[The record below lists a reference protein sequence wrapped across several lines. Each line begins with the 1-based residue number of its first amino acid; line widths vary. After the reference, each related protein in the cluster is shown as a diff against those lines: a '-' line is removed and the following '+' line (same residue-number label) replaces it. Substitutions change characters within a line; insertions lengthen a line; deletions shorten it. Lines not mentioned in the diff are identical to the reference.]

1 VSKIKILV
9 VDDELIITEE
19 LSHMLKEMGYSD
31 IDIVMSFED
40 AINYLKIQRPDIAL
54 LDIYLD
60 AEKSGIELGRIL
72 KEEYK
77 IPFIYITSHSDKAT
91 VEKAKITQPNGYLI
105 KPFKKE
111 DLYSAIEVS
120 LYNYVSEKS
129 GTKSELKT
137 EQKLVFKDSIFIKDG
152 YLFVKIFFKDI
163 KFLKSEGNYTKIQT
177 DAKSLMIR
185 SSLNDFLSSLPNDIF
200 FRIHKSY
207 IVNCK
212 LISAISHNA
221 VFIEKIEIPLG
232 RTYREPLIKYLQLD
246 DY

>member
-1 VSKIKILV
+1 MSKIKILV

-19 LSHMLKEMGYSD
+19 LSHTLKEIGYSE
-31 IDIVMSFED
+31 IDVVMNFED

-60 AEKSGIELGRIL
+60 AEKSGIELGRII
-72 KEEYK
+72 KEEYH

-111 DLYSAIEVS
+111 DLYSAIEVA
-120 LYNYVSEKS
+120 LYNYISGKS
-129 GTKSELKT
+129 PIASDIKS

-152 YLFVKIFFKDI
+152 YLFVKIYFKDI

-177 DAKSLMIR
+177 DGKSLLIR
-185 SSLNDFLSSLPNDIF
+185 SSLNDFLASLPGDIF
-200 FRIHKSY
+200 FRIHKSF

-212 LISAISHNA
+212 LITAISHNA
-221 VFIEKIEIPLG
+221 VFIDKLEIPLG
-232 RTYREPLIKYLQLD
+232 RTYREPLIKYLQLE

>member
-1 VSKIKILV
+1 
-9 VDDELIITEE
+9 
-19 LSHMLKEMGYSD
+19 MGYSA
-31 IDIVMSFED
+31 IDVKMNFDD
-40 AINYLKIQRPDIAL
+40 AINYLKVESPDVAL

-60 AEKSGIELGRIL
+60 ADKSGIELGRII

-111 DLYSAIEVS
+111 NLYSAIEVA
-120 LYNYVSEKS
+120 LHNYVSNKNISTYSKKES
-129 GTKSELKT
+129 
-137 EQKLVFKDSIFIKDG
+137 KLVFKDSIFIKDG

-163 KFLKSEGNYTKIQT
+163 KFLKSEGNYTQIQAN
-177 DAKSLMIR
+177 DKSLLIR
-185 SSLNDFLSSLPNDIF
+185 SSLNEFLNSLPSDIF

-207 IVNCK
+207 IINCK
-212 LISAISHNA
+212 LITAISHNT
-221 VFIEKIEIPLG
+221 VFIDKIELPLG
-232 RTYREPLIKYLQLD
+232 RTYRDPLIKYLQLE